1 MQTEYSPRRS
11 RRKERRRYSGAPGRA
26 KSGEARPAKKKS
38 LIQKILGVFGLGKK
52 KSPPKKKPETRAKKS
67 AVAASSRPPRAS
79 SKPEIIEVTT
89 CRVYV
94 GNLPYE
100 TTESDLLELFS
111 GAGLVQN
118 TEVITNKHTQRS
130 KGFGFVQ
137 FQTIDEAKRAVEELH
152 DKDYMGRKL
161 VVSGAKADDRRGE

>member
-1 MQTEYSPRRS
+1 MPTEYSPRRS
-11 RRKERRRYSGAPGRA
+11 RRKERRRSGGAPGRA
-26 KSGEARPAKKKS
+26 RTGDAKPAKPAKKKGI
-38 LIQKILGVFGLGKK
+38 LEKIFGFFGGGK
-52 KSPPKKKPETRAKKS
+52 KSPSKKQTDAKARRSAGDTPRPTRRPEN
-67 AVAASSRPPRAS
+67 V
-79 SKPEIIEVTT
+79 EVTT
-89 CRVYV
+89 ARVYV

-118 TEVITNKHTQRS
+118 TEIITNKHTQRS

-152 DKDYMGRKL
+152 DKEYMGRKL
-161 VVSGAKADDRRGE
+161 VVSGAKADDRRSA

>member
-11 RRKERRRYSGAPGRA
+11 RRKERRRHGGASGRTRTEA
-26 KSGEARPAKKKS
+26 KPANKKKKSLVQKILGFFGLGGKKSPAKKKTTS
-38 LIQKILGVFGLGKK
+38 
-52 KSPPKKKPETRAKKS
+52 ETRSRRADS
-67 AVAASSRPPRAS
+67 PRPTRPP
-79 SKPEIIEVTT
+79 EQIEVTT
-89 CRVYV
+89 ARVYV

-152 DKDYMGRKL
+152 DKEYMGRKL
-161 VVSGAKADDRRGE
+161 VVSGAKADDRRDD

>member
-1 MQTEYSPRRS
+1 MSTEYSPRRS
-11 RRKERRRYSGAPGRA
+11 RRNDRRRRSGAPGRA
-26 KSGEARPAKKKS
+26 KSGDSKPVKKKS
-38 LIQKILGVFGLGKK
+38 LVQKILGVFGIGKK
-52 KSPPKKKPETRAKKS
+52 SSSKKKTTTKAKRS
-67 AVAASSRPPRAS
+67 ASVDSPRPAR
-79 SKPEIIEVTT
+79 KPENVEVTSA
-89 CRVYV
+89 RVYV

-137 FQTIDEAKRAVEELH
+137 FQTIDEAKRAVEELN

-161 VVSGAKADDRRGE
+161 VVSGAKADDRRDD